1 MARLDLAVAKQSIKA
16 ELERRTDDL
25 LALNHAIHADPEL
38 SGEEFRAA
46 ERIAFVLDDA
56 GFEVEVG
63 AYGMPTAIEALYGDG
78 DLTVVIC
85 CEYDALPGIGH
96 GCGHNVIAAAGLGA
110 ALALAPLAADAGL
123 RIKLL
128 GTPAE
133 EHGGGKIELLREG
146 AWEDADFSLM
156 VHGMSGTD
164 ISASL
169 KLYTAVDRFDIIFTG
184 KGAHAASAPWAGINA
199 LSAAT
204 LALNAIG
211 FLRQHMMQG
220 VSMNAIISQG
230 GTATNIISEQAV
242 VQVEVRAFEI
252 AIWRDVKKRVLACFE
267 GAAIATGC
275 SWEYRRTEYAYAPV
289 DPDPQLAK
297 LWDDNLIA
305 GGRTVDHTG
314 AGGGGSTAMG
324 NVTQVLPAI
333 HPTIAFLGETAIPH
347 TAEFATAA
355 ITAAADQAMLDGA
368 QGLAATVLDV
378 ALNPALR
385 KHYQDLKA
393 ARPAG
398 ATQVSLES

>member
-1 MARLDLAVAKQSIKA
+1 MDLAVAKQSIEA

-156 VHGMSGTD
+156 GT
-164 ISASL
+164 
-169 KLYTAVDRFDIIFTG
+169 G
-184 KGAHAASAPWAGINA
+184 
-199 LSAAT
+199 
-204 LALNAIG
+204 
-211 FLRQHMMQG
+211 
-220 VSMNAIISQG
+220 
-230 GTATNIISEQAV
+230 
-242 VQVEVRAFEI
+242 
-252 AIWRDVKKRVLACFE
+252 
-267 GAAIATGC
+267 
-275 SWEYRRTEYAYAPV
+275 
-289 DPDPQLAK
+289 
-297 LWDDNLIA
+297 
-305 GGRTVDHTG
+305 
-314 AGGGGSTAMG
+314 
-324 NVTQVLPAI
+324 
-333 HPTIAFLGETAIPH
+333 
-347 TAEFATAA
+347 
-355 ITAAADQAMLDGA
+355 
-368 QGLAATVLDV
+368 
-378 ALNPALR
+378 
-385 KHYQDLKA
+385 
-393 ARPAG
+393 
-398 ATQVSLES
+398 

>member
-1 MARLDLAVAKQSIKA
+1 MARLDLAVAKQSIEA

-123 RIKLL
+123 RVKLL

-314 AGGGGSTAMG
+314 AGGGASTDMG
-324 NVTQVLPAI
+324 NVTQVLP
-333 HPTIAFLGETAIPH
+333 
-347 TAEFATAA
+347 
-355 ITAAADQAMLDGA
+355 D
-368 QGLAATVLDV
+368 
-378 ALNPALR
+378 R
-385 KHYQDLKA
+385 KS
-393 ARPAG
+393 
-398 ATQVSLES
+398 VV